1 MSSPHPTGVPCFS
14 QDAHPSTHGAQ
25 AQLGAGGGQAV
36 LGEEDWGDLL
46 VGGIAGCWDA
56 KGTQGVLAGGWCWG
70 AEGVAEMR
78 TRVLAVVWG
87 GHWGDAIGV
96 SLMLGTLEG
105 AGGGGGYQGL
115 LWAGGYWDC
124 CDDTGGYQWFLWPW
138 EDAGGGGVTGVPV
151 LLGGGI
157 FGGYPQ
163 AKERES
169 VSYSHRHSGRL

>member
-1 MSSPHPTGVPCFS
+1 MPCFS

-105 AGGGGGYQGL
+105 AGGGGVTRGCSGQGV
-115 LWAGGYWDC
+115 
-124 CDDTGGYQWFLWPW
+124 TGIAVMILEGISGFCGL
-138 EDAGGGGVTGVPV
+138 GRMLGGGVTGVPV